1 MTDTVIVQG
10 GKTPSSSDLVQNRFP
25 FMKYRYHGF
34 AVTTFITLATIA
46 LLFFQGLNL
55 GLDFTGGVLI
65 EAEKQNTVFDAAAL
79 RGSLDASGLEEFTVQ
94 LADQDKT
101 ALIRVPL
108 TAEGEEAVRPIR
120 EAVTQAIGA
129 DARIERTETVG
140 PQVSGE
146 LLRGG
151 VIAALLA
158 VVMIA
163 VYVWFRFESK
173 FGIAALITTFHDVFV
188 ITGLFA
194 LTHMTFDLTIVAA
207 LLTVAGYSI
216 NDTVVVF
223 DRIRET
229 MRKHKRM
236 SLNDIIDEAIT
247 ATLSRTVVTGCT
259 TLIAC
264 LAILLFAG
272 PVLYGF
278 AAAIICGVLVGT
290 YSSIFVAAPLLIHL
304 PGKLPGGKEG
314 EEQRAAA
321 GKSAQTPVVSQ

>member
-1 MTDTVIVQG
+1 MTDTAIVEG
-10 GKTPSSSDLVQNRFP
+10 GKAPSSTDLVQNRFP
-25 FMKYRYHGF
+25 FMKYRYWGF
-34 AVTTFITLATIA
+34 AFTAFLTLGTVA
-46 LLFFQGLNL
+46 LLFLQGLNL

-65 EAEKQNTVFDAAAL
+65 EAEKQSGVFDASGL
-79 RGSLDASGLEEFTVQ
+79 RATLEGSGLEEFTVQ
-94 LADQDKT
+94 LADGDKT
-101 ALIRVPL
+101 ALVRAPL
-108 TAEGEEAVRPIR
+108 EAEGEAATRPIV

-129 DARIERTETVG
+129 DATIIRTETVG

-151 VIAALLA
+151 VLAALLA
-158 VVMIA
+158 VAMIA

-188 ITGLFA
+188 IVGLFA
-194 LTHMTFDLTIVAA
+194 LTGMTFDLTIVAA

-216 NDTVVVF
+216 NDTVVIF

-236 SLNDIIDEAIT
+236 SLSDLIDEAIT

-264 LAILLFAG
+264 FAILFFAG
-272 PVLYGF
+272 PVLFGF
-278 AAAIICGVLVGT
+278 AAAIICGVLIGT

-304 PGKLPGGKEG
+304 PGKMPGGKEA
-314 EEQRAAA
+314 EAQREAT
-321 GKSAQTPVVSQ
+321 K